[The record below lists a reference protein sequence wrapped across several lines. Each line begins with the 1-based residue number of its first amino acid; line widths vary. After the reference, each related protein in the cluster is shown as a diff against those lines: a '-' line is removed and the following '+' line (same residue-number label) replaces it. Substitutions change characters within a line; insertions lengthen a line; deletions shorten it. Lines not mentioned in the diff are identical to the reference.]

1 MIVEKYL
8 EKISKISRDKKTEY
22 NYLRELA
29 VIIVEAAE
37 DIREDIRIRSKE
49 FEKITETI
57 KKKANENCMNGSIKV
72 IKLAHELM
80 STRSEWDM
88 K

>member
-29 VIIVEAAE
+29 VIEVEAAE
-37 DIREDIRIRSKE
+37 DIRLRSKE
-49 FEKITETI
+49 FEKITEAI

-72 IKLAHELM
+72 MKLAHELM
-80 STRSEWDM
+80 STRSEWI
-88 K
+88 

>member
-29 VIIVEAAE
+29 VIEVEAAV
-37 DIREDIRIRSKE
+37 DIRLRSKE

-72 IKLAHELM
+72 MKLAHELM
-80 STRSEWDM
+80 NTRTEWDM

>member
-29 VIIVEAAE
+29 VIEVEAAV
-37 DIREDIRIRSKE
+37 DIRLRSKE